1 MSYMT
6 HFDQTTITSAV
17 NETHLMLEKDFL
29 DTSLSM
35 NVPVKGS
42 TFVAF
47 VTRNAEL
54 HVSGFVDAAA
64 AHMYQT
70 GSDYFAFRVVGA
82 KMLFDKTI
90 SFEHELPKF
99 KAELHRVFWCQ
110 RAHVIAWSLWIGEE

>member
-6 HFDQTTITSAV
+6 HFDHTTVTLAA
-17 NETHLMLEKDFL
+17 NETRLMM
-29 DTSLSM
+29 DTELSDMSLSHQ
-35 NVPVKGS
+35 VPVSGS
-42 TFVAF
+42 SFAVF

-54 HVSGFVDAAA
+54 NVAGFVDAAA

-70 GSDYFAFRVVGA
+70 GSDYFAFRVVAA

-90 SFEHELPKF
+90 SFEHELPRL

-110 RAHVIAWSLWIGEE
+110 RAHVIAWSLWIGEG